1 MEDIIK
7 GAAINSKGYGVIPKL
22 VMQDRDL
29 SITAKVIY
37 AYLASYSGNGDC
49 CFPSRDRVCSDL
61 GIGKDTFLKHL
72 ALLKEMG
79 YVTVSQMKDSGRFS
93 HNVYALNTEIVP
105 CTVCS
110 DTVQSDTAVKDTN
123 NNSLNNNSIYNNN
136 SVSLSIEDTKVSSLS
151 TEPVD
156 VNEYSSQQI
165 VDLYLEICKSL
176 PKTRTLSTNRSKA
189 IKARLRVYG
198 IDAIKEVFQKAEASD
213 FLKGKNAKNWS
224 ANLDWLMTDG
234 NFAKVLDGKYDN
246 DRMANY
252 GNGGGNTG
260 YSKQYTERTSE
271 NPNVDCSW
279 THSTKL

>member
-22 VMQDRDL
+22 VMQDRGL

-37 AYLASYSGNGDC
+37 AYLASYSGNGNC

-72 ALLKEMG
+72 ALLKEKG

-93 HNVYALNTEIVP
+93 HNVYTLNTEIVP

-136 SVSLSIEDTKVSSLS
+136 SNNIGKTKNRFVKPTIEEIRAYCSERNNT
-151 TEPVD
+151 VD
-156 VNEYSSQQI
+156 AESFYDFYESKGWV
-165 VDLYLEICKSL
+165 VGKS
-176 PKTRTLSTNRSKA
+176 PMKDWKSAVRTWERS
-189 IKARLRVYG
+189 R
-198 IDAIKEVFQKAEASD
+198 
-213 FLKGKNAKNWS
+213 
-224 ANLDWLMTDG
+224 
-234 NFAKVLDGKYDN
+234 
-246 DRMANY
+246 
-252 GNGGGNTG
+252 NGQ
-260 YSKQYTERTSE
+260 SKQYNQRTSE
-271 NPNVDCSW
+271 RDVDCSW
-279 THSTKL
+279 INSTKL

>member
-1 MEDIIK
+1 M
-7 GAAINSKGYGVIPKL
+7 SVH
-22 VMQDRDL
+22 
-29 SITAKVIY
+29 S
-37 AYLASYSGNGDC
+37 
-49 CFPSRDRVCSDL
+49 F
-61 GIGKDTFLKHL
+61 
-72 ALLKEMG
+72 
-79 YVTVSQMKDSGRFS
+79 
-93 HNVYALNTEIVP
+93 NTEIAEKYGINAAILFYHIVFWIEKNK
-105 CTVCS
+105 
-110 DTVQSDTAVKDTN
+110 ANETN
-123 NNSLNNNSIYNNN
+123 YHDGHYWTYNSIKAFKTLFPYMGEKQIRNALKKLTDEGLLISGNYNKLPYDRTMWYALTERAVSILPKGQMGIAERANGN
-136 SVSLSIEDTKVSSLS
+136 SQKGEPIPDTLPYVKPNVSVDTKVSTLS
-151 TEPVD
+151 TETVD

-189 IKARLRVYG
+189 IKARLRIYG

-224 ANLDWLMTDG
+224 ANLDWLMVDG

-246 DRMANY
+246 DRMANF